1 VLIDPSTTTVD
12 PVQPTAIMIGPGET
26 PRSRLLEPRVL
37 LPAVAVC
44 VLPLLWAAVADS
56 DVFGTAVVGPVTTAK
71 EIHSHWAALWLN
83 ARPTLI
89 ATLVGVAILLAVTAL
104 GAVVVALVP
113 HITPAIAGLSIVI
126 GTLPLLV
133 ITPILSL
140 LMPRG
145 RPLVA
150 AVCVLAGLVPVAG
163 MLSGMA
169 AVGERGRDEMGAVYA
184 TSRWR
189 WWRFVG
195 FWQTIPVLDLG
206 IRAMIPYCFVGS
218 IVAEW
223 SGAST
228 SFGLGEV
235 MTNALFSYEPPL
247 LWATIALAAAG
258 SLGLLALATLIMA
271 PLRRCVR

>member
-1 VLIDPSTTTVD
+1 MIDPSTTTVD

-37 LPAVAVC
+37 LPALAVC
-44 VLPLLWAAVADS
+44 VIPLLWAAVAAS
-56 DVFGTAVVGPVTTAK
+56 DVFGTAVVGPVTTLK
-71 EIHSHWAALWLN
+71 EIHSHWSTLWLN

-89 ATLVGVAILLAVTAL
+89 ATMIGVAVLLAVTAL

-113 HITPAIAGLSIVI
+113 RITPAIAGLSIVI
-126 GTLPLLV
+126 GTLPLLI

-247 LWATIALAAAG
+247 LWATIVLAALG
-258 SLGLLALATLIMA
+258 SLGLLALATVIMA